1 MSHKKNVKLFMV
13 LIGCKPIG
21 RHTEQHDIFFGI
33 GVSLQSLVPEINK
46 FWPEAANQWHID
58 AWREVNSVHGF
69 SIHIEERS
77 HLAKAHQTD
86 EVNHLFF
93 INLGGY
99 KEHEFEEFHFK
110 FLCVANNLEQAKVS
124 AKKIG
129 FYKSTGFKGATSH
142 IDDRYGIDIDDA
154 FQIEDLLSDHDK
166 KNYQVKISADLNL
179 TNDKIHLGYLPIEK
193 IV

>member
-1 MSHKKNVKLFMV
+1 MKNHVKLFMV

-33 GVSLQSLVPEINK
+33 GVSLQSLVPAINK

-58 AWREVNSVHGF
+58 AWREVNSVDGF
-69 SIHIEERS
+69 SIHIEER
-77 HLAKAHQTD
+77 
-86 EVNHLFF
+86 NHGTIVHRLNEANYLFF

-99 KEHEFEEFHFK
+99 KEHEFEEFHYK

-124 AKKIG
+124 AKKIS
-129 FYKSTGFKGATSH
+129 FYKSNRFKGATSH

-154 FQIEDLLSDHDK
+154 FHLEDLLVAKDK
-166 KNYQVKISADLNL
+166 ERYQVKISTELNL
-179 TNDKIHLGYLPIEK
+179 TKDKIHLGYLPIEK

>member
-1 MSHKKNVKLFMV
+1 MSQEKNLKLFMV
-13 LIGCKPIG
+13 LIGCKPVG

-33 GVSLQSLVPEINK
+33 GVSLSSLVPAINH
-46 FWPEAANQWHID
+46 FWPEALDQWHID
-58 AWREVNSVHGF
+58 AWREVSSVDGF
-69 SIHIEERS
+69 SILIEERNRV
-77 HLAKAHQTD
+77 AKMHETKED
-86 EVNHLFF
+86 NHLFF

-110 FLCVANNLEQAKVS
+110 FLCVANNLEKAKVK

-154 FQIEDLLSDHDK
+154 FQIEELLSDNDK
-166 KNYQVKISADLNL
+166 ENYQVKILADLNL
-179 TNDKIHLGYLPIEK
+179 KKDTIHLGYLPIK
-193 IV
+193 KLV